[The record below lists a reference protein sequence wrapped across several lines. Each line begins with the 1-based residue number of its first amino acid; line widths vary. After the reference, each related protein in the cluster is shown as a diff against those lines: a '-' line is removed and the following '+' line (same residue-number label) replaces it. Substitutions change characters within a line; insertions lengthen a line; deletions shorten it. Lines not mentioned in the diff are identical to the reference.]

1 MRFWFSRR
9 SSPAG
14 PAAIARPIQR
24 HALGVALIFLT
35 LFSGP
40 ARAFETHAPVAYLVD
55 LSSGQTLLA
64 QDADRRI
71 EPASMTKMMTAYV
84 ILDMV
89 RRGEL
94 SFDREVRVKPEIWQR
109 WHSPGGGSTMFL
121 RSGEV
126 ISIRDL
132 LSGLLAV
139 SGNDAAYTLAD
150 AAAGSTDAFVR
161 RMNATARALGMAH
174 THFGSPSGWPD
185 GGVTHSSARDL
196 ALLATATIR
205 RFPEDY
211 RRFYALPG
219 LTHDGVRQH
228 NKNPLLGRVEG
239 ADGVKTGFH
248 AAAGHCLTGS
258 AERDGHRLLLV
269 VAGLHGESARATEA
283 VRLMQWG
290 FSDWRL
296 VPVAKG
302 GAGFGSMPVS
312 GGEERR
318 VRLVTPAPVSVTV
331 PAAASGNST
340 TAIATGIRRLP
351 LSAPVRAGQHVADL
365 IVTAPGGVARA
376 FPLVA
381 AADVPRAGALRRL
394 WNALLDRLEGLG
406 FRPALD

>member
-1 MRFWFSRR
+1 M
-9 SSPAG
+9 
-14 PAAIARPIQR
+14 
-24 HALGVALIFLT
+24 

-40 ARAFETHAPVAYLVD
+40 ARAFETQAPVAYLVD

-64 QDADRRI
+64 RDADRRV

-84 ILDMV
+84 ILDMA

-94 SFDREVRVKPEIWQR
+94 SLDRDVRVKPEIWQR

-121 RSGEV
+121 RSGET
-126 ISIRDL
+126 ISIRGL

-150 AAAGSTDAFVR
+150 AAAGSTEAFVR
-161 RMNATARALGMAH
+161 RMNATARALGMAQ

-196 ALLATATIR
+196 ALLAAATIR
-205 RFPEDY
+205 RFPVDY

-258 AERDGHRLLLV
+258 AERNGRRLLLV
-269 VAGLHGESARATEA
+269 VAGLHGESARAAES
-283 VRLMQWG
+283 VRLMEWG
-290 FSDWRL
+290 FSAWRL
-296 VPVAKG
+296 ASVANG
-302 GAGFGSMPVS
+302 GAGFGSAPVS
-312 GGEERR
+312 GGEARL
-318 VRLVTPAPVSVTV
+318 VRLVTPGPVSITV
-331 PAAASGNST
+331 PAGASGD
-340 TAIATGIRRLP
+340 IATAVRRLP
-351 LSAPVRAGQHVADL
+351 LPAPVSAGQHAADL
-365 IVTAPGGVARA
+365 IVTMPGGEARI

-381 AADVPRAGALRRL
+381 AADVPRAGPLRRM
-394 WNALLDRLEGLG
+394 WNILMDRFQGAWPRAG
-406 FRPALD
+406 FS